1 MQPLGRALRY
11 QKTLVDFTVNFRPSC
26 DSSLNTL
33 DNEKMPISDAMVRR
47 LHEILMRVADIRGQ
61 IERGPKQLQ
70 LAQSQLQA
78 AKDAV
83 THCKDSI
90 KQKRMDA
97 DRKQLQQREREAK
110 LYEWQGKLNAATN
123 NREYQA
129 VKEQIAADTQAN
141 SVLSDE
147 IFEILESLD
156 AAQRTLADLESKWT
170 VVAADTAKAESRI
183 QERMVSLRGDL
194 QRAEEEL
201 KVAESAIPPDFID
214 IYQRLVES
222 RGEEAMAPLD
232 DKSCGGCNTT
242 LPPRSLDQLRL
253 GNPIPCSSC
262 GRYLYRPE

>member
-1 MQPLGRALRY
+1 
-11 QKTLVDFTVNFRPSC
+11 
-26 DSSLNTL
+26 
-33 DNEKMPISDAMVRR
+33 MPVSDAIVRR
-47 LHEILMRVADIRGQ
+47 LHEILMRVADIRSQ
-61 IERGPKQLQ
+61 MERGPKQLQ

-83 THCKDSI
+83 TQCKDSI

-110 LYEWQGKLNAATN
+110 LYDWQGKMNAASN

-156 AAQRTLADLESKWT
+156 LAQKNLIELEAKL
-170 VVAADTAKAESRI
+170 VVVQADTAKAESRI
-183 QERMVSLRGDL
+183 QERMTALLGDL

-201 KVAESAIPPDFID
+201 KQAESGIPPDFID
-214 IYQRLVES
+214 IYQQLVAS
-222 RGEEAMAPLD
+222 RGAEAMAALD
-232 DKSCGGCNTT
+232 EKSCGGCNTT
-242 LPPRSLDQLRL
+242 LPPRLLDQLRL
-253 GNPIPCSSC
+253 GKPIPCSSC

>member
-1 MQPLGRALRY
+1 
-11 QKTLVDFTVNFRPSC
+11 
-26 DSSLNTL
+26 
-33 DNEKMPISDAMVRR
+33 MPVSDAIVRR
-47 LHEILMRVADIRGQ
+47 LHEILMRLADIRSQ

-83 THCKDSI
+83 TQCKDSI

-110 LYEWQGKLNAATN
+110 LYDWQGKMNAASN

-156 AAQRTLADLESKWT
+156 VAQKTLIELDAKL
-170 VVAADTAKAESRI
+170 VVVQADTAKAESRI
-183 QERMVSLRGDL
+183 QERMTALLGDL

-201 KVAESAIPPDFID
+201 KQAESGIPPDFIE
-214 IYQRLVES
+214 IYQQLVAS
-222 RGEEAMAPLD
+222 RGAEAMAALD
-232 DKSCGGCNTT
+232 EKSCGGCNTT
-242 LPPRSLDQLRL
+242 LPPRLLDQLRL
-253 GNPIPCSSC
+253 GKPIPCSSC

>member
-1 MQPLGRALRY
+1 
-11 QKTLVDFTVNFRPSC
+11 
-26 DSSLNTL
+26 
-33 DNEKMPISDAMVRR
+33 MPVSDAIVRR
-47 LHEILMRVADIRGQ
+47 LHEILMRVADIRSQ
-61 IERGPKQLQ
+61 MERGPKQLQ

-83 THCKDSI
+83 TLCKDSI

-110 LYEWQGKLNAATN
+110 LYDWQGKMNAASN

-156 AAQRTLADLESKWT
+156 LAQKTLIELEAKL
-170 VVAADTAKAESRI
+170 VVVQADTAKAESRI
-183 QERMVSLRGDL
+183 QERMTALLGDL

-201 KVAESAIPPDFID
+201 KQAESGIPPDFID
-214 IYQRLVES
+214 IYQQLVAS
-222 RGEEAMAPLD
+222 RGAEAMAALD
-232 DKSCGGCNTT
+232 EKSCGGCNTT
-242 LPPRSLDQLRL
+242 LPPRLLDQLRL
-253 GNPIPCSSC
+253 GKPIPCSSC

>member
-1 MQPLGRALRY
+1 
-11 QKTLVDFTVNFRPSC
+11 
-26 DSSLNTL
+26 
-33 DNEKMPISDAMVRR
+33 MPVSDAIVRR
-47 LHEILMRVADIRGQ
+47 LHEILMRVADIRSQ
-61 IERGPKQLQ
+61 MERGPKQLQ

-83 THCKDSI
+83 TLCKDSI

-110 LYEWQGKLNAATN
+110 LYDWQGKMNAASN

-156 AAQRTLADLESKWT
+156 LAQKTLIELEAKL
-170 VVAADTAKAESRI
+170 VVVQADTAKAESRI
-183 QERMVSLRGDL
+183 QERMTALLGDL

-201 KVAESAIPPDFID
+201 KQAESGIPSDFID
-214 IYQRLVES
+214 IYQQLVAS
-222 RGEEAMAPLD
+222 RGAEAMAALD
-232 DKSCGGCNTT
+232 EKSCGGCNTT
-242 LPPRSLDQLRL
+242 LPPRLLDQLRL
-253 GNPIPCSSC
+253 GKPIPCSSC